1 MGIIFLEE
9 KSRGYKVRTIK
20 NASADVTIAM
30 AIDFNSAGEKLTKQ
44 SVLFQGKKYIP
55 IRLNTLQITDEL
67 VNNIIDSLNIIKA
80 KTINIAGNGLYTFK
94 GIYNQEQLDNY
105 VYELLSKVLLSDK
118 LITKIETIRS
128 GGQTGIDESGAKAS
142 DELNITTIV
151 LAPLGWK
158 FRDITG
164 KDISDEKLFKNRFL
178 C

>member
-55 IRLNTLQITDEL
+55 ISLTTLNISDEL
-67 VNNIIDSLNIIKA
+67 VNNIIDSLNTIKA

-118 LITKIETIRS
+118 LITKIEVLRT
-128 GGQTGIDESGAKAS
+128 GGQTGIDTSGAKAGVK
-142 DELNITTIV
+142 LNIPTII
-151 LAPLGWK
+151 LAPKGWK
-158 FRDITG
+158 YRDISG
-164 KDISDEKLFKNRFL
+164 KDISNEILFKNRFL